1 MCSIKHHKSNL
12 AVQCGLVLVHEDM
25 ACAYVISIVI
35 TPSERTNW
43 NSIMII
49 IVRSKQGAACDL
61 SQSVHY

>member
-1 MCSIKHHKSNL
+1 MWF
-12 AVQCGLVLVHEDM
+12 GLVHEDM